1 MHIFCTVSVAFS
13 CTFCTD
19 GSDFDTED
27 CVTFYAGETKAS
39 FPFFAHCDTVEEGNE
54 VVRLVLEVQDEDR
67 HLIAI
72 IGNDHIEVVIV
83 GKRHTTAI
91 TVLLSSVIV
100 NVNADRNH
108 LQVTYHAKEDRQTTL
123 THTTLCIFAQLC
135 IILTHVQLCIILTH
149 VQLCI
154 ILTRVQLSII
164 LTHVQLCM
172 IPTQILRLLCFPHLL
187 YYR

>member
-1 MHIFCTVSVAFS
+1 MYMHEPYQCIFCTISVAFA

-27 CVTFYAGETKAS
+27 SVTFYAGETKAS

-54 VVRLVLEVQDEDR
+54 VVKLVLEVRDEDQHR
-67 HLIAI
+67 IAI

-91 TVLLSSVIV
+91 TVPLSSVIV

-108 LQVTYHAKEDRQTTL
+108 LQVAYHAKDDRQTTL
-123 THTTLCIFAQLC
+123 THTTLYIFAQLC
-135 IILTHVQLCIILTH
+135 IILTHVQLYNSRAH
-149 VQLCI
+149 MFNSV
-154 ILTRVQLSII
+154 
-164 LTHVQLCM
+164 
-172 IPTQILRLLCFPHLL
+172 
-187 YYR
+187 